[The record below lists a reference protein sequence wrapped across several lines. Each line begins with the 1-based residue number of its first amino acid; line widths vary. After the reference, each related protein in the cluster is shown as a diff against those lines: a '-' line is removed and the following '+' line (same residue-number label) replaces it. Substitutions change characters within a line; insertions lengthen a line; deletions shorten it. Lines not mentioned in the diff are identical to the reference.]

1 MKEAKHLFTEKYKTL
16 MKEMEVNMMNW
27 RDANVF

>member
-16 MKEMEVNMMNW
+16 MKEMDGGKHDELE
-27 RDANVF
+27 RC